1 MHRSG
6 CQTRLHT
13 QDVVIV
19 SQLLPDAEVS
29 QAYVDLRARVVA
41 LLRQT
46 PEQIA
51 TSPVPHCPTWTVNE
65 LASHLLGVPD
75 DVVHGRMEGV
85 ASDAWT
91 QAQVVRHQAKTLR
104 QIADELAALAVQFDP
119 LLPHVP
125 AMSRS
130 QMVMDAVTHEH
141 DLRHA
146 VGAPGERD
154 STAVRAGLAWLMG
167 WCTRTNPA
175 TASAIAAVRSA
186 DFDVLRS
193 LTGRRSMAQMA
204 ALGLPAEAI
213 IQMQVGSPFR
223 APTVPI
229 HE

>member
-1 MHRSG
+1 M
-6 CQTRLHT
+6 
-13 QDVVIV
+13 

-51 TSPVPHCPTWTVNE
+51 TSPVPHCPAWTVTE
-65 LASHLLGVPD
+65 LAAHLLGVPD
-75 DVVHGRMEGV
+75 DIVHGRMEGV

-154 STAVRAGLAWLMG
+154 STAVCAGFAWLMS
-167 WCTRTNPA
+167 WCTRMNPA
-175 TASAIAAVRSA
+175 TASAIAAVGAA

-204 ALGLPAEAI
+204 ALGLPADAI
-213 IQMQVGSPFR
+213 IQIQANSPFR
-223 APTVPI
+223 APT
-229 HE
+229 HEVVE

>member
-1 MHRSG
+1 M
-6 CQTRLHT
+6 
-13 QDVVIV
+13 

-167 WCTRTNPA
+167 WCTRMNPA
-175 TASAIAAVRSA
+175 TASAIAAVGAS

-193 LTGRRSMAQMA
+193 LSGRRSMAQMA
-204 ALGLPAEAI
+204 ALGLPVDAI
-213 IQMQVGSPFR
+213 IQIQAGSPFR
-223 APTVPI
+223 APT
-229 HE
+229 HEVVE

>member
-1 MHRSG
+1 M
-6 CQTRLHT
+6 
-13 QDVVIV
+13 

-51 TSPVPHCPTWTVNE
+51 TSPVPHCPAWTVTE
-65 LASHLLGVPD
+65 LAAHLLGVPD

-104 QIADELAALAVQFDP
+104 QITDELAALAVQFDP

-154 STAVRAGLAWLMG
+154 SRAVRAGLAWLMG
-167 WCTRTNPA
+167 WCTRMNPA
-175 TASAIAAVRSA
+175 TASAIAAVGAA

>member
-6 CQTRLHT
+6 RQTRLHT
-13 QDVVIV
+13 QDVIVV

-29 QAYVDLRARVVA
+29 QAYVELRARVVA
-41 LLRQT
+41 LLRET
-46 PEQIA
+46 PEQSAIDQ
-51 TSPVPHCPTWTVNE
+51 VPHCPTWTVNE

-75 DVVHGRMEGV
+75 DIVHGRMEGV
-85 ASDAWT
+85 ASDSWT

-125 AMSRS
+125 AMARS

-146 VGAPGERD
+146 LGAPGERD

-175 TASAIAAVRSA
+175 TASAIAAVGAA

-204 ALGLPAEAI
+204 ALGLPVDAI
-213 IQMQVGSPFR
+213 IQIQAGSPFR
-223 APTVPI
+223 APT
-229 HE
+229 HEVVE

>member
-1 MHRSG
+1 
-6 CQTRLHT
+6 
-13 QDVVIV
+13 V

-29 QAYVDLRARVVA
+29 QAYVELRARVVA
-41 LLRQT
+41 LLRET
-46 PEQIA
+46 PEQSAIDQ
-51 TSPVPHCPTWTVNE
+51 VPHCPTWTVNE

-91 QAQVVRHQAKTLR
+91 QAQIVRHQAKSLR

-154 STAVRAGLAWLMG
+154 SMAVRAGLAWLMS

-175 TASAIAAVRSA
+175 TASAIAAVGAS

-193 LTGRRSMAQMA
+193 LTGRRSAAQMV
-204 ALGLPAEAI
+204 ALGLPADAM
-213 IQMQVGSPFR
+213 IQLQAGSPFR
-223 APTVPI
+223 APIAPI
-229 HE
+229 NE

>member
-1 MHRSG
+1 
-6 CQTRLHT
+6 
-13 QDVVIV
+13 V
-19 SQLLPDAEVS
+19 E
-29 QAYVDLRARVVA
+29 LRARVVA

-46 PEQIA
+46 PEQTA
-51 TSPVPHCPTWTVNE
+51 ASQVPHCPTWTIAE
-65 LASHLLGVPD
+65 LAAHLLGVPD
-75 DVVHGRMEGV
+75 DIVHGRMEGV
-85 ASDAWT
+85 GSDAWT

-104 QIADELAALAVQFDP
+104 QIADELAALAERFDP
-119 LLPHVP
+119 MLPHVP
-125 AMSRS
+125 AMARS

-154 STAVRAGLAWLMG
+154 STAVRAGLAWLMS

-223 APTVPI
+223 APT
-229 HE
+229 HEVVE

>member
-1 MHRSG
+1 M
-6 CQTRLHT
+6 
-13 QDVVIV
+13 

-29 QAYVDLRARVVA
+29 QAYVELRARVVA

-46 PEQIA
+46 PEQTA
-51 TSPVPHCPTWTVNE
+51 ASQVPHCPTWTVNE

-91 QAQVVRHQAKTLR
+91 QAQIVRHQAKSLR

-154 STAVRAGLAWLMG
+154 SMAVRAGLAWLMG

-175 TASAIAAVRSA
+175 TASAIAAVGAS

-193 LTGRRSMAQMA
+193 LTGRRSAAQMV
-204 ALGLPAEAI
+204 ALGLPADAM
-213 IQMQVGSPFR
+213 IQLQAGSPFR
-223 APTVPI
+223 APIAPI
-229 HE
+229 NE

>member
-1 MHRSG
+1 M
-6 CQTRLHT
+6 
-13 QDVVIV
+13 

-29 QAYVDLRARVVA
+29 QAYVELRARVVA
-41 LLRQT
+41 LLRET
-46 PEQIA
+46 PEQSAIDQ
-51 TSPVPHCPTWTVNE
+51 VPHCPTWTVNE

-91 QAQVVRHQAKTLR
+91 QAQIVRHQAKSLR

-154 STAVRAGLAWLMG
+154 SMAVRAGLAWLMS

-175 TASAIAAVRSA
+175 TASAIAAVGAS

-193 LTGRRSMAQMA
+193 LTGRRSAAQMV
-204 ALGLPAEAI
+204 ALGLPADAM
-213 IQMQVGSPFR
+213 IQLQAGSPFR
-223 APTVPI
+223 APIAPI
-229 HE
+229 NE

>member
-1 MHRSG
+1 MHRSR
-6 CQTRLHT
+6 CQTRLHP

-119 LLPHVP
+119 LLPPVP

-130 QMVMDAVTHEH
+130 QMVMDAVTPEH

-167 WCTRTNPA
+167 WCTRMNPA

-186 DFDVLRS
+186 DFNVVRS

>member
-1 MHRSG
+1 M
-6 CQTRLHT
+6 
-13 QDVVIV
+13 

-51 TSPVPHCPTWTVNE
+51 TSPVPHCPTWTVAE
-65 LASHLLGVPD
+65 LAAHLLGVPD

-91 QAQVVRHQAKTLR
+91 QAQVVRHRGKTLC
-104 QIADELAALAVQFDP
+104 QIADELAALADRFDP

-130 QMVMDAVTHEH
+130 QMVMDAVSHEH

-146 VGAPGERD
+146 VGAPGARD

-175 TASAIAAVRSA
+175 TASAIAAVRAA

-213 IQMQVGSPFR
+213 NQMQIGSPFR
-223 APTVPI
+223 APTEPI

>member
-1 MHRSG
+1 M
-6 CQTRLHT
+6 
-13 QDVVIV
+13 

-29 QAYVDLRARVVA
+29 QAYVELRARVVA
-41 LLRQT
+41 LLRET
-46 PEQIA
+46 PEQSAIDQ
-51 TSPVPHCPTWTVNE
+51 VPHCPTWTVNE

-75 DVVHGRMEGV
+75 DIVHGRMEGV
-85 ASDAWT
+85 ASDSWT

-125 AMSRS
+125 AMARS

-175 TASAIAAVRSA
+175 TASAIAAVGAA

-204 ALGLPAEAI
+204 ALGLPVDAI
-213 IQMQVGSPFR
+213 IQIQAGSPFR
-223 APTVPI
+223 APT
-229 HE
+229 HEVVE

>member
-1 MHRSG
+1 M
-6 CQTRLHT
+6 
-13 QDVVIV
+13 

-29 QAYVDLRARVVA
+29 QAYVELRARVVA

-46 PEQIA
+46 PEQTA
-51 TSPVPHCPTWTVNE
+51 ASQVPHCPTWTIAE
-65 LASHLLGVPD
+65 LAAHLLGVPD
-75 DVVHGRMEGV
+75 DIVHGRMEGV
-85 ASDAWT
+85 GSDAWT

-104 QIADELAALAVQFDP
+104 QIADELAALAERFDP
-119 LLPHVP
+119 MLPHVP
-125 AMSRS
+125 AMARS

-154 STAVRAGLAWLMG
+154 STAVRAGLAWLMS

-223 APTVPI
+223 APT
-229 HE
+229 HEVVE

>member
-1 MHRSG
+1 M
-6 CQTRLHT
+6 
-13 QDVVIV
+13 

-154 STAVRAGLAWLMG
+154 SRAVRAGLAWLMS
-167 WCTRTNPA
+167 WCTRMNPA
-175 TASAIAAVRSA
+175 TASAIAAVGAA
-186 DFDVLRS
+186 DFDVLQS

-213 IQMQVGSPFR
+213 IQMQVGSPFW

>member
-1 MHRSG
+1 M
-6 CQTRLHT
+6 
-13 QDVVIV
+13 

-51 TSPVPHCPTWTVNE
+51 TSPVLHCPTWTVNE

-167 WCTRTNPA
+167 WCTRMNPA

-186 DFDVLRS
+186 DFNVLRS

>member
-1 MHRSG
+1 M
-6 CQTRLHT
+6 
-13 QDVVIV
+13 

-85 ASDAWT
+85 ASDALT
-91 QAQVVRHQAKTLR
+91 QAQVVRHQAKSLR

-125 AMSRS
+125 AMARS

-154 STAVRAGLAWLMG
+154 STAVRAGLAWLMS

-175 TASAIAAVRSA
+175 TASAIAAVGAA

-193 LTGRRSMAQMA
+193 LSGRRSMVMFRLSGA
-204 ALGLPAEAI
+204 APSAAC
-213 IQMQVGSPFR
+213 
-223 APTVPI
+223 
-229 HE
+229 

>member
-1 MHRSG
+1 M
-6 CQTRLHT
+6 
-13 QDVVIV
+13 

-46 PEQIA
+46 PEQTA

-75 DVVHGRMEGV
+75 DVVYGRMEGV

-91 QAQVVRHQAKTLR
+91 QAQVVRHQAKSLR

-146 VGAPGERD
+146 VGAPGARD

-175 TASAIAAVRSA
+175 TASAIAAVGAA

-223 APTVPI
+223 APT
-229 HE
+229 HEVVE

>member
-1 MHRSG
+1 
-6 CQTRLHT
+6 
-13 QDVVIV
+13 V

-41 LLRQT
+41 LLRET
-46 PEQIA
+46 PEQSAIDQ
-51 TSPVPHCPTWTVNE
+51 VPHCPTWTIAE
-65 LASHLLGVPD
+65 LAAHLLGVPD
-75 DVVHGRMEGV
+75 DIVHGRMEGV
-85 ASDAWT
+85 GSDAWT

-104 QIADELAALAVQFDP
+104 QIADELAALAERFDP
-119 LLPHVP
+119 MLPHVP

-146 VGAPGERD
+146 LGAPGERD
-154 STAVRAGLAWLMG
+154 SMAVRAGLAWLMS

-175 TASAIAAVRSA
+175 TASAIAAVGAS

-204 ALGLPAEAI
+204 ALGLPVDAI
-213 IQMQVGSPFR
+213 LQIQAGSPFR
-223 APTVPI
+223 APIAPI
-229 HE
+229 NE

>member
-1 MHRSG
+1 M
-6 CQTRLHT
+6 
-13 QDVVIV
+13 

-29 QAYVDLRARVVA
+29 QAYVELRARVVA
-41 LLRQT
+41 LLRET
-46 PEQIA
+46 PEQSAIDQ
-51 TSPVPHCPTWTVNE
+51 VPHCPTWTVNE

-75 DVVHGRMEGV
+75 DIVHGRMEGV
-85 ASDAWT
+85 GSDAWT

-104 QIADELAALAVQFDP
+104 QIADELAALAERFDP
-119 LLPHVP
+119 MLPHVP
-125 AMSRS
+125 AMARS

-154 STAVRAGLAWLMG
+154 SMAVRAGLAWLMS

-175 TASAIAAVRSA
+175 TASAIAAVGAS

-204 ALGLPAEAI
+204 ALGLPVDAI
-213 IQMQVGSPFR
+213 IQIQAGSPFR
-223 APTVPI
+223 APT
-229 HE
+229 HEVVE

>member
-1 MHRSG
+1 M
-6 CQTRLHT
+6 
-13 QDVVIV
+13 

-29 QAYVDLRARVVA
+29 QAYVELRARVVA
-41 LLRQT
+41 LLRET
-46 PEQIA
+46 PEQSAINR
-51 TSPVPHCPTWTVNE
+51 VPHCPTWTIAE
-65 LASHLLGVPD
+65 LAAHLLGVPD
-75 DVVHGRMEGV
+75 DIVHGRMEGV
-85 ASDAWT
+85 GSDAWT
-91 QAQVVRHQAKTLR
+91 QAQVVRHQAKTLQ
-104 QIADELAALAVQFDP
+104 QIADELAALAERFDP
-119 LLPHVP
+119 MLPHVP
-125 AMSRS
+125 AMARS

-154 STAVRAGLAWLMG
+154 STAVRAGLAWLMS

-223 APTVPI
+223 APT
-229 HE
+229 HEVVE